1 MHARVLSRHG
11 PRTPDQHS
19 GLPFIQ
25 AQRVDGKYRE
35 TGLTS
40 TMSNSR
46 ASEATSATSTIP
58 GSRNSPASSA
68 LIPFARRSEREFQG
82 AINRTWP
89 PGSGNSGQLAAFL
102 PPRSEP
108 QSDIRVPPHK
118 VQPQTCLFAII
129 TAAMI
134 TAATIAQI

>member
-25 AQRVDGKYRE
+25 AQRMDGKYRE

-58 GSRNSPASSA
+58 GARNSPTSSP
-68 LIPFARRSEREFQG
+68 LISFARRSECEFQG

-89 PGSGNSGQLAAFL
+89 PVAVTRANLRLSCPRAANLSPISGFR
-102 PPRSEP
+102 P
-108 QSDIRVPPHK
+108 IRYSHRHVSSLSSQRP
-118 VQPQTCLFAII
+118 
-129 TAAMI
+129 
-134 TAATIAQI
+134 